1 MKAEM
6 SPMRSAMSASDRPST
21 RIQSLRSMGLGSPSG
36 LPRAPVVLPPGRL
49 AEALAVIVVEVLG
62 VLPSV
67 HREAAL
73 IRIANRMDGF
83 GRAPGS
89 NEAAALLRAVAGA
102 LMRMEC

>member
-1 MKAEM
+1 M
-6 SPMRSAMSASDRPST
+6 
-21 RIQSLRSMGLGSPSG
+21 
-36 LPRAPVVLPPGRL
+36 
-49 AEALAVIVVEVLG
+49 IVVEVLG

>member
-6 SPMRSAMSASDRPST
+6 SPMRSAMSASDSPST

-36 LPRAPVVLPPGRL
+36 LPRAPAVLPPDRL

-62 VLPSV
+62 VLPSA

-73 IRIANRMDGF
+73 IRIANRLDSF
-83 GRAPGS
+83 GRTPRG
-89 NEAAALLRAVAGA
+89 NEAARMLRAVAEA
-102 LMRMEC
+102 LMRMES